1 MRKIDA
7 TGGWLHYPP
16 LEFYYMQGEVNVE
29 PVQFILPKTREE
41 VDLTALSY
49 QIKAVSEDYGTEAT
63 WILPKKLTDEHIL
76 LNWEITRELTLMP
89 GRVMLT
95 LTGTDT
101 KNNVIAKWTGNPAI
115 IRKDPQGTAP
125 VPPPDELEQFQQQV
139 NEAVEQIT
147 GALEEADSALTEV
160 KPVLEDAAETAKELT
175 GESESLRQVVN
186 VLENQTIP
194 NLTSYVEQAQQ
205 NVAGMVE
212 STQSSATA
220 AQEAAAKAE
229 SARQQAEQAQ
239 QNIATESNAIKERYE
254 GTLEAAKQAA
264 ASAQSAKSSADTA
277 TAAINTVSTYAKDVE
292 QWKNETEE
300 ARQAAVEVVKKYPR
314 INEDGW
320 WEVYNPVEGK
330 YEQTDSRAQL
340 VPRGAYSADE
350 TYLPLDLVTDGTEG
364 KATYLALCQST
375 GAPLDDTD
383 KWMKLVEAV
392 KGDKGDTGKGL
403 QILGQYPDLETLQS
417 AVPSPSVGD
426 AYGVGES
433 APYNIYIWDG
443 SRWIDNGKL
452 EGPRGENG
460 AQGETGPAGQDGKS
474 AYQYAKQAGYQG
486 SESEFGEDLKS
497 VPDKAVIDLDQVQ
510 VMSDD
515 WSMDSGTGL
524 YCVQP
529 ELSSPLGTRE
539 YCEISLSINDLE
551 KIDSHLIPVTE
562 SDEQGYVFKVYT
574 QTIPSGDITLQVK
587 RITYRNNTII

>member
-76 LNWEITRELTLMP
+76 LNWKITRELTLMP

-139 NEAVEQIT
+139 NKAVEQIT

-229 SARQQAEQAQ
+229 RARQQAEQAQ

-292 QWKNETEE
+292 QWKDETAQLKGAAETKAQNAAVSAADAKASAQTAIEQATAANNAATAAQEAKTNAKASETAAQAAQAAAEE
-300 ARQAAVEVVKKYPR
+300 AIKHYPR
-314 INEDGW
+314 IGEGSW
-320 WEVYNPVEGK
+320 WEVYNPATSA
-330 YEQTDSRAQL
+330 YEQTNSRAQL
-340 VPRGAYSADE
+340 VPRGIYSATE
-350 TYLPLDLVTDGTEG
+350 TYYPLDLVTENPE
-364 KATYLALCQST
+364 ATAVYLSLKEST
-375 GAPLDDTD
+375 GADLSDDTAWLKLVGGIQGEKGEKGD
-383 KWMKLVEAV
+383 PGKGFELTFFTLTLPASDWTADESTEELFKQTVTQEEITALVEA
-392 KGDKGDTGKGL
+392 DKTALDLYADLATKRLLREQEVL
-403 QILGQYPDLETLQS
+403 QIWLE
-417 AVPSPSVGD
+417 
-426 AYGVGES
+426 
-433 APYNIYIWDG
+433 N
-443 SRWIDNGKL
+443 
-452 EGPRGENG
+452 
-460 AQGETGPAGQDGKS
+460 QDGTAI
-474 AYQYAKQAGYQG
+474 AYAEGNKPQTDIA
-486 SESEFGEDLKS
+486 
-497 VPDKAVIDLDQVQ
+497 VQ
-510 VMSDD
+510 VRVM
-515 WSMDSGTGL
+515 
-524 YCVQP
+524 
-529 ELSSPLGTRE
+529 R
-539 YCEISLSINDLE
+539 
-551 KIDSHLIPVTE
+551 
-562 SDEQGYVFKVYT
+562 
-574 QTIPSGDITLQVK
+574 
-587 RITYRNNTII
+587 